1 MAHAVA
7 CHAGTPTPQL
17 PLSSQFLICNKKPA
31 LLLVSQ
37 FLICDKKLAILLAS
51 QFLKCDKKLAK
62 NAGCSFYKPVSKKRE
77 CTVRR
82 RSPIPN
88 FRE

>member
-37 FLICDKKLAILLAS
+37 FLICDKKLA
-51 QFLKCDKKLAK
+51 K
-62 NAGCSFYKPVSKKRE
+62 NAGCSFYRVVSKARK
-77 CTVRR
+77 CTVQDSCSTSARLAR
-82 RSPIPN
+82 TGYRYS
-88 FRE
+88 